1 MGLAGRLRAL
11 SGSWGIIRFLFRA
24 AHDQRFAAG
33 PRQGH
38 FVLDPEKC
46 RRIFPLTG
54 GGNMVGPVGLM
65 GRGGFVL
72 ELKK

>member
-1 MGLAGRLRAL
+1 MGNGE
-11 SGSWGIIRFLFRA
+11 WGIIRFLFRAVLFRA

-46 RRIFPLTG
+46 KRIFRLRGVKIWWALPGSNQRPGDYESPALTD
-54 GGNMVGPVGLM
+54 
-65 GRGGFVL
+65 
-72 ELKK
+72 